1 MSEWHHEIS
10 SYIACKNT
18 KKITSAITKLCE
30 SEGMRLVK
38 STPIALSDT
47 PSLESN
53 YWAVAIISGRA
64 GWHLLLS
71 MPEALFCEQNEGG
84 SLRFVSLCETLNTP
98 GFVQEVNATIGDL
111 DASGRVILETDGQG
125 RHTISGSMW
134 RYGMDGE
141 GNDHL
146 KWNGLQIREED
157 IEAGQRLIH
166 NHLPATWDKDDEALS
181 CELSDARLCGEYA
194 QRLAGLDV
202 SRYWQPETN
211 AWSLL
216 LDALRVGEA
225 LPVAKSTQLIFE
237 WPALNRPYPAGQTKK
252 EAARA
257 AFWSEPR
264 FFYSDGQ
271 DIRIGDEVQY
281 FGGEQEKVINLMNT
295 TREGVITAIGV
306 FVGNDGSGRLV
317 RADTI
322 PARKVR
328 PATFSRLRLLARAKN
343 SIARPDVGYLESL
356 AEQGNTD
363 AQCQLGHIYT
373 FHGDAE
379 YNPLRANT
387 WLRKAAK
394 KGHAEAQYLLAWN
407 ICREIGVRWDLEKQI
422 KLLEEAV
429 AQGHVNAVI
438 ELVDVYSKFR
448 TLDATLKLLH
458 KASEQGNEFA
468 QYGLGMCYLK
478 GDGVVQNFEEAA
490 LLIERAATKNLPH
503 AQAELGIC
511 YHDGKGVS
519 QDFGRAA
526 YWYLR
531 SLHQIEGYSN
541 AYEVGY
547 RLGLLYMNGQ
557 GVERDELRARQLLEH
572 VANNRVPVNAEAEP
586 EELTTL
592 ASRAEAAIKRWK
604 G

>member
-1 MSEWHHEIS
+1 
-10 SYIACKNT
+10 
-18 KKITSAITKLCE
+18 
-30 SEGMRLVK
+30 MRLVK
-38 STPIALSDT
+38 SSPMPLSDT

-84 SLRFVSLCETLNTP
+84 SLRFVSLCEALNTP

-125 RHTISGSMW
+125 RHAVSGSMW
-134 RYGMDGE
+134 RYGMDDE

-157 IEAGQRLIH
+157 IEAGERLIH
-166 NHLPATWDKDDEALS
+166 NHLPAKWEKDEEALS
-181 CELSDARLCGEYA
+181 CELRDARLCGEYA

-202 SRYWQPETN
+202 SRYWQPGTN

-216 LDALRVGEA
+216 LDALKVGEA
-225 LPVAKSTQLIFE
+225 LPIAKSTQLIFE
-237 WPALNRPYPAGQTKK
+237 WPALNRPYPAGRTKK
-252 EAARA
+252 EAAQA

-281 FGGEQEKVINLMNT
+281 IGGEQETVINLMNT

-317 RADTI
+317 DADTI

-328 PATFSRLRLLARAKN
+328 PATFSRLRLLARTKN

-356 AEQGNTD
+356 AEKGNTD

-373 FHGDAE
+373 LRGDAE

-387 WLRKAAK
+387 WLRKAVK
-394 KGHAEAQYLLAWN
+394 KGHAEAQYLLASN
-407 ICREIGVRWDLEKQI
+407 IRREIGARWDLEKPI
-422 KLLEEAV
+422 KLLEQAV

-448 TLDATLKLLH
+448 GLDATLKLLH

-468 QYGLGMCYLK
+468 QYGLSQHYLK
-478 GDGVVQNFEEAA
+478 GDGVVQNSEEAA
-490 LLIERAATKNLPH
+490 LLLEKAATKEHPH

-531 SLHQIEGYSN
+531 SLHQIEGYIN
-541 AYEVGY
+541 AYEAEY

-557 GVERDELRARQLLEH
+557 GVERDELRARQLLEL
-572 VANNRVPVNAEAEP
+572 VANNGVPVNAEAEP

-592 ASRAEAAIKRWK
+592 ASRAAAAIKRGK